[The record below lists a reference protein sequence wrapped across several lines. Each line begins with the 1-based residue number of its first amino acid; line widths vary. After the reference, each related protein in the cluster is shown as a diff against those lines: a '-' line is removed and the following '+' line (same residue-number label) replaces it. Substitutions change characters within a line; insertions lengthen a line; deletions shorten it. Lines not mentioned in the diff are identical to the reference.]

1 MKFKEAYRL
10 MREDKKVKLPSWSG
24 FWCWDKNKESIIMHT
39 KDGEVLDIRDTKN
52 VGYTLSNILSDD
64 WEEAIPMNTPIIGGS
79 LAMSFETAL
88 MLMKCRKRPM
98 RRTSWED
105 GTYVIKW
112 DSSEGPKLKK
122 TTAKSCSFR
131 VYTPTQEDMFT
142 NDWTYYTEGE
152 KTNEDT
158 R

>member
-39 KDGEVLDIRDTKN
+39 KEGEVLDIRDTKN
-52 VGYTLSNILSDD
+52 VGYTLTNILSDE
-64 WEEAIPMNTPIIGGS
+64 WEEATPINTPLIGGS

-88 MLMKCRKRPM
+88 MLMKCKKRPM
-98 RRTSWED
+98 RRNTWED
-105 GTYVIKW
+105 GTYIITW
-112 DSSEGPKLKK
+112 DSAEGPRLKK
-122 TTAKSCSFR
+122 TTDKSCSFK

-142 NDWTYYTEGE
+142 DDWTYFVH
-152 KTNEDT
+152 KED
-158 R
+158 